1 MLLGLILVP
10 IVNLFTRVR
19 NKTAVEEMFG
29 CYNKNVTV
37 KAATA
42 LIFPEDGAAA
52 ESCAR
57 CTDAPSEAD

>member
-42 LIFPEDGAAA
+42 LISPEDGAAA
-52 ESCAR
+52 ESCVR
-57 CTDAPSEAD
+57 CTDAPSAAD